1 MRSSQTMGVLL
12 SVALLAASA
21 NLIAQDKRYMNFH
34 HATHISGGWVAFDN
48 GSLYACQ
55 FGEEASQQAPQCVEA
70 SGLPS
75 SLQSVSALWGEA
87 NTAWVAYTDGRV
99 YGCRYPADGN
109 GMKPRCKAAD
119 GLP

>member
-1 MRSSQTMGVLL
+1 MRSSQSFGIALC
-12 SVALLAASA
+12 VALLAICGNSS
-21 NLIAQDKRYMNFH
+21 AQDKRYMNFH

-55 FGEEASQQAPQCVEA
+55 LGTQTSQADPKCIEA

-75 SLQSVSALWGEA
+75 NLQSVSALWGEA

-99 YGCRYPADGN
+99 YGCQYPANSSGE
-109 GMKPRCKAAD
+109 KPQCLPAA